1 MKKLIILL
9 LILTGASMAQE
20 FDVTAGN
27 YDGGRVYFCTFTDVD
42 SVDLVSGM
50 YSEVFDWSDIASG
63 TSSTITTACTYTTTS
78 ANDTLMVRIYGRYS
92 KNDSWNLL
100 DTVQLT
106 LLSTTDG
113 GTTTYGTLSLSAY
126 APEVRIQIK
135 QKAATNDQAN
145 NGTAVIRLY
154 GTWVNIYKFR
164 P

>member
-1 MKKLIILL
+1 MKKLILTLL
-9 LILTGASMAQE
+9 LIAGVSFAQE
-20 FDVTAGN
+20 FTVSSGS
-27 YDGGRVYFCTFTDVD
+27 YDGGKVYFCTFTDVD

-50 YSEVFDWSDIASG
+50 NSAVFDWSDIASG

-78 ANDTLMVRIYGRYS
+78 ANDTLMVRLYGRYS

-106 LLSTTDG
+106 LLSTTNG

-126 APEVRIQIK
+126 APEVKIEIK
-135 QKAATNDQAN
+135 QKAATNDQAD

-154 GTWVNIYKFR
+154 GPWVNIYKFR